1 LVRAR
6 LEQETYGLTEIQGYF
21 AREKLDPRL
30 GARTRVT
37 VAFFGYENNLASIKV
52 FMEVLIC
59 TSVFVFEFA
68 SIKAGDYESK
78 FFKGIEG
85 LFFSNG
91 QAAIRVAQN
100 KYRLYDNR
108 EGLEKSLKS

>member
-37 VAFFGYENNLASIKV
+37 VAFFGYKNNLASIKFLWKYLYALAYSCLNPPV
-52 FMEVLIC
+52 LKQVTMKVNFSKELRVYFFPMGRLQLGWLKINIDFMI
-59 TSVFVFEFA
+59 
-68 SIKAGDYESK
+68 IGKA
-78 FFKGIEG
+78 
-85 LFFSNG
+85 
-91 QAAIRVAQN
+91 
-100 KYRLYDNR
+100 
-108 EGLEKSLKS
+108 